1 MTTYKYHI
9 EQGDHVPLDCIRGA
23 IGALHGRGKVAV
35 VRVEEYKPARS
46 LSQNAVLHQWF
57 GEIAEHTGHSAEE
70 IKQILKNEYGVQTFC
85 TFELNRYYYIRQS
98 TAKYTR
104 EEMATFMDRV
114 QAWAADF
121 GITLTQPIPDH
132 QRAGP

>member
-9 EQGDHVPLDCIRGA
+9 EQGDHVPLDSIRGA

-57 GEIAEHTGHSAEE
+57 GEIAQYTGHSAND
-70 IKQILKNEYGVQTFC
+70 IKQILKHEYGYWEFVKVDF
-85 TFELNRYYYIRQS
+85 RS
-98 TAKYTR
+98 T
-104 EEMATFMDRV
+104 
-114 QAWAADF
+114 
-121 GITLTQPIPDH
+121 
-132 QRAGP
+132 